1 MKAWILK
8 LLLEIMF
15 QLFLMCYSLG
25 VVARNEAY
33 QTLVKRKPQATLI
46 ESSIL
51 FSVFGHIIIQ
61 FVVQLLAF
69 IMLIA
74 QPW

>member
-1 MKAWILK
+1 
-8 LLLEIMF
+8 
-15 QLFLMCYSLG
+15 MCYSLD

-33 QTLVKRKPQATLI
+33 QTLVKRKPQAHLI
-46 ESSIL
+46 DSSIL
-51 FSVFGHIIIQ
+51 FSVFGHIFIQ
-61 FVVQLLAF
+61 FIVQILAY